1 MHQKTIR
8 EAYKPQPVQQGY
20 QDMKNY
26 INRLLLVLLPLALAC
41 SNITLHAQTS
51 FGQIAG
57 NVSDSTGAAVGGA
70 TITATNVGTKD
81 IRAVIADDNGYYV
94 ITSLPIG
101 DYTLQATAPAFRG
114 EQRTGLSITADA
126 HLSADFQLQ
135 VGGATDTV
143 TVSAVLGET
152 LNTTSGE
159 LAHVIDS
166 KQVANLPLNGRNYVQ
181 LMTLIP
187 GAITTNP
194 DNFGITTSLA
204 SNTQSIN
211 GNRADSSNLTVDGA
225 YNQVAGSNA
234 SLMNNV
240 SPDFIQEVKIA
251 TSNFSAEYGRTSGPA
266 FNIVTKSGT
275 NALHGGAFYY
285 MRNNYLDAR
294 NYFAAKKTQLI
305 YNDFGYNIGGPI
317 FRDKLFF
324 FGGEEW
330 RRLRQQAQPSR
341 FTVPDSAQLA
351 GNFSGSKQLYYPGT
365 KTPIPGNNISSLISA
380 DGQAIANVYKTMA
393 GLGLS
398 YIDSPTAN
406 NLTLAPSNP
415 LNFRQDFVRLDY
427 HINDKHFLYGR
438 WISDHNTLIDP
449 YGTFSDTN
457 PNVLPT
463 TPTQR
468 NRPGQSFLL
477 AHTWNITPTIIN
489 QAQANF
495 SYAAQ
500 RIPPYGVNWERSTYD
515 FQFHRLYPN
524 GGSYPGGIPK
534 VSITGYAPFQ
544 GPNFALKSPTTDIEV
559 GDSVSII
566 KGNHLI
572 KTGVI
577 VIRDRVDQNGRPYY
591 TGNVNFSGSNAATT
605 TGNAL
610 ADALIGNFASYS
622 EASSD
627 PTGHFR
633 FTQPEAFAQ
642 DSWRVLRNLSVE
654 YGIRFQY
661 IQAMY
666 TQGNNMGNFDPSVYA
681 AGHPVSLNTNGTLV
695 PNSGNPFNGLVR
707 AGSGIPSDQ
716 VNRVPNVNT
725 ALFPLIP
732 SGAPRGLYKMNGAV
746 GPRFGFAYA
755 ANEKTSIRGGYGIFY
770 FRPEGNLTFSQVN
783 VAPFLSNTEFD
794 NGNFATLGTG
804 TPNTSALQGTITAID
819 PNLKN
824 PYIQQYSIGVQ
835 RQLPYDMLLETSY
848 VGNVGRHLVRQ
859 PNVNFPDLPSV
870 AANPKYS
877 TNYFNPYK
885 GYSTINMWLSDS
897 TTNYNSLQLYL
908 SKRAGRISFTAG
920 YTYAKNL
927 GDSSSNNFTLE
938 NWKNLPYN
946 YGSLSIDRKHAFVGT
961 AVWQIAELRNQNS
974 LIRETL
980 GGWQLSGVGRAQ
992 SGPYYSITGSTSTT
1006 TRRADYLGGPY
1017 LVQSGRNANNYIN
1030 KAAFAAAPASRFGTS
1045 GVAPVEGPGLQQI
1058 DATLAKTFAAEKRVQ
1073 GRFQWDMFN
1082 VLNRTNYSNL
1092 NATTTNSSFGTISA
1106 AYPPRQM
1113 QFGLKILF

>member
-1 MHQKTIR
+1 
-8 EAYKPQPVQQGY
+8 
-20 QDMKNY
+20 MK
-26 INRLLLVLLPLALAC
+26 ISIKRLLLVLLPLALAC

-57 NVSDSTGAAVGGA
+57 SVSDPTGAAVGGA
-70 TITATNVGTKD
+70 NITVTNVGTK
-81 IRAVIADDNGYYV
+81 ITRATVADGSGYYI

-101 DYTLQATAPAFRG
+101 DYTLQATAPGFRG
-114 EQRTGLSITADA
+114 EQRTGFSITADA
-126 HLSADFQLQ
+126 HLTADFQLQ

-143 TVSAVLGET
+143 SVSAVLGET

-159 LAHVIDS
+159 LAHVIDT

-194 DNFGITTSLA
+194 DNFAITTSLA

-225 YNQVAGSNA
+225 YNQVAGSNS

-240 SPDFIQEVKIA
+240 SPDFIQEVKVA

-266 FNIVTKSGT
+266 FNIVTKNGT
-275 NALHGGAFYY
+275 NAFHGTAFEYL
-285 MRNNYLDAR
+285 RNNYLDAR

-305 YNDFGYNIGGPI
+305 YNDFGYNVGGPI

-324 FGGEEW
+324 FVGEEW
-330 RRLRQQAQPSR
+330 KRLRQQAAPTR

-351 GNFSGSKQLYYPGT
+351 GKFGSTQLFYPGT
-365 KTPIPGNNISSLISA
+365 KNPIPNNDISSLISA
-380 DGQAIANVYKTMA
+380 DGQAIANVYKTMV

-398 YIDSPTAN
+398 YTDQAVAN
-406 NLTLAPSNP
+406 NLTLAPTNP
-415 LNFRQDFVRLDY
+415 LNFREDFVRLDY

-449 YGTFSDTN
+449 YGTFSDGG
-457 PNVLPT
+457 VLPT

-468 NRPGQSFLL
+468 NRPGQSYLL
-477 AHTWNITPTIIN
+477 AETWNVSPTIIN
-489 QAQANF
+489 QAHANF

-500 RIPPYGVNWERSTYD
+500 RIPPSGVNWERSTFG
-515 FQFHRLYPN
+515 FQYNRLYPG

-534 VSITGYAPFQ
+534 VSITNFAPFQ
-544 GPNFALKSPTTDIEV
+544 GPNFALKSPTTDIEA
-559 GDSVSII
+559 GDTVSIV

-572 KTGVI
+572 KAGATV
-577 VIRDRVDQNGRPYY
+577 VRDRVDQNGRPYY
-591 TGNVNFSGSNAATT
+591 TGNVNFNTSGNPNT

-610 ADALIGNFASYS
+610 ADALIGNFSSYQ

-633 FTQPEAFAQ
+633 FTQTEAFVQ
-642 DSWRVLRNLSVE
+642 DSWKAMRNLSVE

-661 IQAMY
+661 IQPLY
-666 TQGNNMGNFDPSVYA
+666 TQGNNMANFDPAVYA

-716 VNRVPNVNT
+716 VGRVLNVNT
-725 ALFPLIP
+725 ALYPLIP
-732 SGAPRGLYKMNGAV
+732 AGAPRGLYKVPGEF
-746 GPRFGFAYA
+746 GPRVGFAYS
-755 ANEKTSIRGGYGIFY
+755 ANDKTSIRGGFGVFY
-770 FRPEGNLTFSQVN
+770 FRPEGNLTFSSVN

-794 NGNFATLGTG
+794 NGNLATLGTG
-804 TPNTSALQGTITAID
+804 TPNTSALQGAISAI
-819 PNLKN
+819 N
-824 PYIQQYSIGVQ
+824 PDMKSPYVDQYSLGVQ
-835 RQLPYDMLLETSY
+835 RQLPSDMLLEVSY
-848 VGNVGRHLVRQ
+848 VGNVGHHLVRQ
-859 PNVNFPDLPSV
+859 PNINFPSLASV

-885 GYSTINMWLSDS
+885 GYGAINMWLSDS
-897 TTNYNSLQLYL
+897 NTNYNSLQTYL
-908 SKRAGRISFTAG
+908 SKRAGKVTFTAG

-927 GDSSSNNFTLE
+927 GDSSSTNNTFE
-938 NWKNLPYN
+938 NWQNLQFG

-961 AVWQIAELRNQNS
+961 VVWQLAQLRNQNAFV
-974 LIRETL
+974 RETL
-980 GGWQLSGVGRAQ
+980 GGWQLSGVVRAQ
-992 SGPYYSITGSTSTT
+992 SGPYYTVNGNTSTGN
-1006 TRRADYLGGPY
+1006 RRADYLGGNY
-1017 LVQSGRNANNYIN
+1017 LVESGRNANNYIN
-1030 KAAFAAAPASRFGTS
+1030 KAAFTAAPAGRFGTS
-1045 GVAPVEGPGLQQI
+1045 GVSEIEGPGLQQA
-1058 DATLAKTFAAEKRVQ
+1058 DATLSKTFAAEKRVQ
-1073 GRFQWDMFN
+1073 GKFQWDMFN

-1113 QFGLKILF
+1113 QLGLKILF

>member
-1 MHQKTIR
+1 
-8 EAYKPQPVQQGY
+8 
-20 QDMKNY
+20 MKNA
-26 INRLLLVLLPLALAC
+26 IRRLFLVLLPLALAC

-57 NVSDSTGAAVGGA
+57 TVNDPTGAAVSGA
-70 TITATNVGTKD
+70 SITVTNVDTKVAR
-81 IRAVIADDNGYYV
+81 IVVADSNGYFV
-94 ITSLPIG
+94 LTSLPIG
-101 DYTLQATAPAFRG
+101 NYTLQATAAGFRG
-114 EQRTGLSITADA
+114 EQRTGISITADA
-126 HLSADFQLQ
+126 HITADFQLQ
-135 VGGATDTV
+135 IGGATDTV
-143 TVSAVLGET
+143 SVSAVLGET

-159 LAHVIDS
+159 LAHVIDPA
-166 KQVANLPLNGRNYVQ
+166 QVANLPLNGRNYIQ

-194 DNFGITTSLA
+194 DNFAITTSLA

-225 YNQVAGSNA
+225 YNQVAGSNS

-266 FNIVTKSGT
+266 FNIVTKNGT
-275 NALHGGAFYY
+275 NSLHGGVFYY

-305 YNDFGYNIGGPI
+305 YNDFGYNVGGPV
-317 FRDKLFF
+317 FRNKLFF
-324 FGGEEW
+324 FVGEEW
-330 RRLRQQAQPSR
+330 RRLRQQASPTR
-341 FTVPDSAQLA
+341 FTIPDSAQLA
-351 GNFSGSKQLYYPGT
+351 GNFGSTQLYYPGT
-365 KTPIPGNNISSLISA
+365 KTPIPGNNISSLITP

-398 YIDSPTAN
+398 YSDTATAN

-449 YGTFSDTN
+449 YGTFSDSG
-457 PNVLPT
+457 VLPT

-468 NRPGQSFLL
+468 NRPGQSVLL
-477 AHTWNITPTIIN
+477 AYTWNISPSIIN

-500 RIPPYGVNWERSTYD
+500 RIPPYGVNWERSTFG
-515 FQFHRLYPN
+515 FQYNRLFPG
-524 GGSYPGGIPK
+524 GGSYPNGIPK
-534 VSITGYAPFQ
+534 VAITSYAPFQ

-559 GDSVSII
+559 GDSVSIV

-572 KTGVI
+572 KAGVI

-591 TGNVNFSGSNAATT
+591 TGNINFTTGNNPNT
-605 TGNAL
+605 TGNAM
-610 ADALIGNFASYS
+610 ADALIGNFQSYS
-622 EASSD
+622 EASAD

-642 DSWRVLRNLSVE
+642 DSWRVFRNLSVE

-661 IQAMY
+661 IQSMY
-666 TQGNNMGNFDPSVYA
+666 TQGNNMANFDPQVYA
-681 AGHPVSLNTNGTLV
+681 AGKPVTLNPNGTLV

-707 AGSGIPSDQ
+707 AGSGVPSDQ
-716 VNRVPNVNT
+716 TARVPNINT
-725 ALFPLIP
+725 SLFPLIP
-732 SGAPRGLYKMNGAV
+732 AGGPRGLYNMNGAF
-746 GPRFGFAYA
+746 GPRFGFAYS
-755 ANEKTSIRGGYGIFY
+755 ANDKTSIRGGYGVFY
-770 FRPEGNLTFSQVN
+770 FRPEGNLTFSSVN
-783 VAPFLSNTEFD
+783 VAPFLTNTEFD
-794 NGNFATLGTG
+794 NGNLATLGTG
-804 TPNTSALQGTITAID
+804 TPVTGALQGNISAVNPGLI
-819 PNLKN
+819 N
-824 PYIQQYSIGVQ
+824 PYVQQYSLGIQ

-859 PNVNFPDLPSV
+859 PNINFPDLGAI
-870 AANPKYS
+870 AAGQAAGAAQNPKVTYVN
-877 TNYFNPYK
+877 NYFNPYK
-885 GYSTINMWLSDS
+885 GYSAINMWLSDS
-897 TTNYNSLQLYL
+897 NTNYNALQLYL
-908 SKRAGRISFTAG
+908 SKRAGKLTFTAG
-920 YTYAKNL
+920 YTYGKNL

-938 NWKNLPYN
+938 NWRDLGYN
-946 YGSLSIDRKHAFVGT
+946 YGSLSLDRKHAFVAT
-961 AVWQIAELRNQNS
+961 AVWQIAALRNQNAFV
-974 LIRETL
+974 RETL

-992 SGPYYSITGSTSTT
+992 SGPYYSITGNTSTG
-1006 TRRADYLGGPY
+1006 TRRADFVGGPY

-1030 KAAFAAAPASRFGTS
+1030 KAAFKAAPDTRFGNS
-1045 GVAPVEGPGLQQI
+1045 GVSAVEGPGLQQI
-1058 DATLAKTFAAEKRVQ
+1058 DATLAKTFAAERRVQ
-1073 GRFQWDMFN
+1073 GRFQADMFN

-1092 NATTTNSSFGTISA
+1092 NATTTNSNFGTITS

>member
-1 MHQKTIR
+1 MKSSIR
-8 EAYKPQPVQQGY
+8 
-20 QDMKNY
+20 
-26 INRLLLVLLPLALAC
+26 RLLLVLLPLALAC
-41 SNITLHAQTS
+41 SNIALHAQTS

-57 NVSDSTGAAVGGA
+57 NVSDPTGASVGGA
-70 TITATNVGTKD
+70 TITVTNVGTKD
-81 IRAVIADDNGYYV
+81 VRTVIADGNGYYV
-94 ITSLPIG
+94 VTSLPIG
-101 DYTLQATAPAFRG
+101 DYTLQTTAPGFRG
-114 EQRTGLSITADA
+114 EQRTGISITADA
-126 HLSADFQLQ
+126 HLTADFQLTI
-135 VGGATDTV
+135 GGATDTV
-143 TVSAVLGET
+143 SVSAVLGET

-159 LAHVIDS
+159 ISHVIDS
-166 KQVANLPLNGRNYVQ
+166 KQVANLPLNGRNYIQ

-194 DNFGITTSLA
+194 DNFAITTSLA

-225 YNQVAGSNA
+225 YNQVAGSNS

-305 YNDFGYNIGGPI
+305 YNDYGYNVGGPI
-317 FRDKLFF
+317 FRNKLFF
-324 FGGEEW
+324 FVGEEW
-330 RRLRQQAQPSR
+330 RRLRQQAAPTR
-341 FTVPDSAQLA
+341 FTIPDSAQLA
-351 GNFSGSKQLYYPGT
+351 GNFSNLTTPLFYPGT
-365 KTPIPGNNISSLISA
+365 KTPILNNDISPLISA

-393 GLGLS
+393 ALGLS
-398 YIDSPTAN
+398 YSDTPTAN
-406 NLTLAPSNP
+406 NLTLAPTNP

-427 HINDKHFLYGR
+427 HINDKQFIYGR

-449 YGTFSDTN
+449 YGTFSDTG
-457 PNVLPT
+457 VLPT

-468 NRPGQSFLL
+468 NRPGQSYLL

-500 RIPPYGVNWERSTYD
+500 RIPPYGVNWERSTFG
-515 FQFHRLYPN
+515 FQYNRLYPG
-524 GGSYPGGIPK
+524 GGSYPNGIPK
-534 VSITGYAPFQ
+534 VTITGFAPFQ

-572 KTGVI
+572 KAGVI

-591 TGNVNFSGSNAATT
+591 TGNVNFNTSGNPNT
-605 TGNAL
+605 TGNAM
-610 ADALIGNFASYS
+610 ADALIGNFSSYS

-666 TQGNNMGNFDPSVYA
+666 TQANNMGNFDPSVYA
-681 AGHPVSLNTNGTLV
+681 AGDPVSLTTKGTLV

-707 AGSGIPSDQ
+707 AGSGVPANQAI
-716 VNRVPNVNT
+716 RVPNINT
-725 ALFPLIP
+725 ALFPFIP
-732 SGAPRGLYKMNGAV
+732 AGAPRGAYNTNGNF
-746 GPRFGFAYA
+746 GPRVGFAYS
-755 ANEKTSIRGGYGIFY
+755 ANDKTSIRGGYGMFY

-794 NGNFATLGTG
+794 NGNLSTLGTG
-804 TPNTSALQGTITAID
+804 TPNTSAIQGTITAID
-819 PNLKN
+819 PNFKT
-824 PYIQQYSIGVQ
+824 PYIQQYSLGVQ

-848 VGNVGRHLVRQ
+848 VGNVGHRLPRQ
-859 PNVNFPDLPSV
+859 PNVNFANLPGV
-870 AANPKYS
+870 AANPSYS

-885 GYSTINMWLSDS
+885 GYSAINMWRSDS
-897 TTNYNSLQLYL
+897 NTNYNSLQVYL
-908 SKRAGRISFTAG
+908 SKRAGRVSFTAG

-927 GDSSSNNFTLE
+927 GDSSSTNATFE
-938 NWKNLPYN
+938 NWQSLPYN

-961 AVWQIAELRNQNS
+961 AVWQIAELRNQNEFV
-974 LIRETL
+974 RETL

-992 SGPYYSITGSTSTT
+992 SGPYYTIIGSTSTGN
-1006 TRRADYLGGPY
+1006 RRADYLGGGY
-1017 LVQSGRNANNYIN
+1017 LVQSGRTANNYIN
-1030 KAAFAAAPASRFGTS
+1030 TSAFLAPQAGVFGTS
-1045 GVAPVEGPGLQQI
+1045 GVSPVEGPGLQQI
-1058 DATLAKTFAAEKRVQ
+1058 DSTLAKTFLSEKRVNA
-1073 GRFQWDMFN
+1073 RFQWDVFN

-1092 NATTTNSSFGTISA
+1092 NATLPSRTTSLTGNSFGTISA

>member
-1 MHQKTIR
+1 MTRYLK
-8 EAYKPQPVQQGY
+8 G
-20 QDMKNY
+20 M
-26 INRLLLVLLPLALAC
+26 LLFLVPLMLAC
-41 SNITLHAQTS
+41 LSATMRAQTS

-57 NVSDSTGAAVGGA
+57 NVTDASGAVVPAA
-70 TITATNVGTKD
+70 TVTVTNVGTQVVRTVTTD
-81 IRAVIADDNGYYV
+81 ERGYY
-94 ITSLPIG
+94 ILTSLPIG
-101 DYTLQATAPAFRG
+101 DYSIQVTASGFRG
-114 EQRTGLSITADA
+114 ENRTGISITADA
-126 HLSADFQLQ
+126 HLTSDFQLQ
-135 VGGATDTV
+135 IGGATETV
-143 TVSAVLGET
+143 TVSAVSGET

-159 LAHVIDS
+159 LAHVIDP
-166 KQVANLPLNGRNYVQ
+166 KQVANLPLNGRNYIQ

-194 DNFGITTSLA
+194 DNFAITTSLA

-225 YNQVAGSNA
+225 YNQVAGSNS

-275 NALHGGAFYY
+275 NSFHGGAFYF

-294 NYFAAKKTQLI
+294 NYFAATKTQLI
-305 YNDFGYNIGGPI
+305 YNDFGYSIGGPV

-330 RRLRQQAQPSR
+330 RRLRQQAAPTR
-341 FTVPDSAQLA
+341 FTVPDSAELA
-351 GNFSGSKQLYYPGT
+351 GNFGSTTLYMPGTFGTT
-365 KTPIPGNNISSLISA
+365 KTPIPGNNISSLITP
-380 DGQAIANVYKTMA
+380 DGQAIANVYRTMV
-393 GLGLS
+393 GLALS
-398 YIDSPTAN
+398 YSDTPTAN

-427 HINDKHFLYGR
+427 HLNDKHFLYGR
-438 WISDHNTLIDP
+438 WINDNNSLIDP
-449 YGTFSDTN
+449 YGTFSDSG
-457 PNVLPT
+457 VLPT

-468 NRPGQSFLL
+468 NRPGQSYLL

-489 QAQANF
+489 QAQVNF
-495 SYAAQ
+495 SWAAQ
-500 RIPPYGVNWERSTYD
+500 RIPPYGVNWERSTFG
-515 FQFHRLYPN
+515 FQYNRLYPG
-524 GGSYPGGIPK
+524 GGSYPNGIPK
-534 VSITGYAPFQ
+534 VTITNFAPFQ

-559 GDSVSII
+559 GDSISFI

-572 KTGVI
+572 KAGVI

-591 TGNVNFSGSNAATT
+591 TGNINFSGSNAALT
-605 TGNAL
+605 TGNSI
-610 ADALIGNFASYS
+610 ADALLGNFASYS

-642 DSWRVLRNLSVE
+642 DSWRMLRNLSIE

-661 IQAMY
+661 IQSMY
-666 TQGNNMGNFDPSVYA
+666 TQGNNMGNFDPAVYA
-681 AGHPVSLNTNGTLV
+681 AGTPVQVNTNGTLV

-707 AGSGIPSDQ
+707 AGSGVPANQ
-716 VNRVPNVNT
+716 AGRVPNINT

-732 SGAPRGLYKMNGAV
+732 AGAPRGLYNMNGAV

-755 ANEKTSIRGGYGIFY
+755 ANEKTSIRGGYGVFF

-794 NGNFATLGTG
+794 NGNLGTLGTG
-804 TPNTSALQGTITAID
+804 TPNTSALQGTITAIN
-819 PNLKN
+819 PHLVN
-824 PYIQQYSIGVQ
+824 PYIQQYSLGVQ
-835 RQLPYDMLLETSY
+835 RQLPYDILLETSY

-859 PNVNFPDLPSV
+859 PNINFPSLPGV
-870 AANPKYS
+870 AANPSFS

-885 GYSTINMWLSDS
+885 GYSTINGWLSDS
-897 TTNYNSLQLYL
+897 TTNYNALQIYA
-908 SKRAGRISFTAG
+908 SKRAGRVTFTAG

-927 GDSSSNNFTLE
+927 GDSSSNNVTLE
-938 NWKNLPYN
+938 NWQNLQYN

-961 AVWQIAELRNQNS
+961 AVWQIAELRGQNM
-974 LIRETL
+974 LVRETL

-992 SGPYYSITGSTSTT
+992 SGPYYTIAGSTT
-1006 TRRADYLGGPY
+1006 TGNRRADFQGGPY

-1030 KAAFAAAPASRFGTS
+1030 KSAFIAPNAGVFGNS

-1058 DATLAKTFAAEKRVQ
+1058 DATLAKTFAAERRVQ
-1073 GRFQWDMFN
+1073 ARFQWDMFN

-1092 NATTTNSSFGTISA
+1092 NATLPTRGTSLTNNPFGTISA

-1113 QFGLKILF
+1113 QFGLRIIF

>member
-1 MHQKTIR
+1 MKSSIR
-8 EAYKPQPVQQGY
+8 L
-20 QDMKNY
+20 
-26 INRLLLVLLPLALAC
+26 LLLVLLPLALAC
-41 SNITLHAQTS
+41 SNIALHAQTS

-57 NVSDSTGAAVGGA
+57 NVSDPTGASVGGA
-70 TITATNVGTKD
+70 NITVTNVGTKD
-81 IRAVIADDNGYYV
+81 VRTVIADGSGYFV

-101 DYTLQATAPAFRG
+101 DYTMQATAPGFRG

-126 HLSADFQLQ
+126 HLTADFQLQ

-143 TVSAVLGET
+143 SVSAVLGET

-159 LAHVIDS
+159 IAHVIDS

-194 DNFGITTSLA
+194 DNFAITTSLA

-225 YNQVAGSNA
+225 YNQVAGSNS

-275 NALHGGAFYY
+275 NAFHGGAFYY

-305 YNDFGYNIGGPI
+305 YNDYGYNVGGPI
-317 FRDKLFF
+317 FRNKLFF
-324 FGGEEW
+324 FAGEEW
-330 RRLRQQAQPSR
+330 RRLRQQAVPLR
-341 FTVPDSAQLA
+341 FTIPDSAQLS
-351 GNFSGSKQLYYPGT
+351 GDFSTTPLTQPLFYPGT
-365 KTPIPGNNISSLISA
+365 KTPIPGNNISSMISA
-380 DGQAIANVYKTMA
+380 DGRAIANVYKTMA
-393 GLGLS
+393 GLGLP
-398 YIDSPTAN
+398 YVDSPTAN
-406 NLTLAPSNP
+406 NLTLAPSSP

-427 HINDKHFLYGR
+427 HINDKQFIYGR

-449 YGTFSDTN
+449 YGTFSDSG
-457 PNVLPT
+457 VLPT

-468 NRPGQSFLL
+468 NRPGQSVLL

-500 RIPPYGVNWERSTYD
+500 RIPPYGVNWERSTFG
-515 FQFHRLYPN
+515 FQFNRLYPG
-524 GGSYPGGIPK
+524 GGSYPNGIPK
-534 VSITGYAPFQ
+534 VTITGFAPFQ

-559 GDSVSII
+559 GDSVSLI

-572 KTGVI
+572 KAGVI

-591 TGNVNFSGSNAATT
+591 TGNVNFNGSNPATT

-681 AGHPVSLNTNGTLV
+681 AGDPVSLTTKGTLV

-707 AGSGIPSDQ
+707 AGSGVPANQAI
-716 VNRVPNVNT
+716 RVPNVNT
-725 ALFPLIP
+725 ALFPFIP
-732 SGAPRGLYKMNGAV
+732 AGAPRGAYNTNGNF
-746 GPRFGFAYA
+746 GPRVGFAYS
-755 ANEKTSIRGGYGIFY
+755 ANDKTSIRGGYGMFY

-794 NGNFATLGTG
+794 NGNLSTLGTG
-804 TPNTSALQGTITAID
+804 TPNTSAIQGTITAID
-819 PNLKN
+819 PNFKT
-824 PYIQQYSIGVQ
+824 PYIQQYSLGVQ

-848 VGNVGRHLVRQ
+848 VGNVGHRLPRQ
-859 PNVNFPDLPSV
+859 PNVNFANLPGV
-870 AANPKYS
+870 AANPSYS

-885 GYSTINMWLSDS
+885 GYSAINMWRSDS
-897 TTNYNSLQLYL
+897 NTNYNSLQVYL
-908 SKRAGRISFTAG
+908 SKRAGRVSFTAG

-927 GDSSSNNFTLE
+927 GDSSSTNATFE
-938 NWKNLPYN
+938 NWQSLPYN

-961 AVWQIAELRNQNS
+961 AVWQIAELRNQNEFV
-974 LIRETL
+974 RETL

-992 SGPYYSITGSTSTT
+992 SGPYYTIIGSTSTGN
-1006 TRRADYLGGPY
+1006 RRADYLGGGY
-1017 LVQSGRNANNYIN
+1017 LVQSGRTANNYIN
-1030 KAAFAAAPASRFGTS
+1030 RNAFLAPQAGLFGTS
-1045 GVAPVEGPGLQQI
+1045 GVSPVEGPGLQQI
-1058 DATLAKTFAAEKRVQ
+1058 DSTLAKTFLSEKRVNA
-1073 GRFQWDMFN
+1073 RFQWDVFN

-1092 NATTTNSSFGTISA
+1092 NATLPSRTTSLTGNSFGTISA

>member
-1 MHQKTIR
+1 MKNTIR
-8 EAYKPQPVQQGY
+8 
-20 QDMKNY
+20 
-26 INRLLLVLLPLALAC
+26 RLFLVLLPLALAC

-57 NVSDSTGAAVGGA
+57 NVSDPTGAAVSGA
-70 TITATNVGTKD
+70 NVSITNVDTKVV
-81 IRAVIADDNGYYV
+81 RTAVADGNGYY
-94 ITSLPIG
+94 ILTSLPIG
-101 DYTLQATAPAFRG
+101 NYTLQVTAPGFRG
-114 EQRTGLSITADA
+114 EQRTGLAITADA
-126 HLSADFQLQ
+126 HITADFQLP

-143 TVSAVLGET
+143 SVSAVLGET

-159 LAHVIDS
+159 LAHVIDPA
-166 KQVANLPLNGRNYVQ
+166 QVANLPLNGRNYVQ

-194 DNFGITTSLA
+194 DNFAITTSLA

-225 YNQVAGSNA
+225 YNQVAGSNS

-275 NALHGGAFYY
+275 NGFHGGAFYY

-305 YNDFGYNIGGPI
+305 YNDFGYNVGGPI
-317 FRDKLFF
+317 FRNKLFF
-324 FGGEEW
+324 FVGEEW
-330 RRLRQQAQPSR
+330 RRLRQQAAPTR

-351 GNFSGSKQLYYPGT
+351 GQFGSTTLYVPGT
-365 KTPIPGNNISSLISA
+365 ATTTKIPIPNNDISSLITA

-393 GLGLS
+393 ALGLS
-398 YIDSPTAN
+398 YSDTATAN

-449 YGTFSDTN
+449 YGTFSDSG
-457 PNVLPT
+457 VLPT

-477 AHTWNITPTIIN
+477 AHTWNITPSIIN

-500 RIPPYGVNWERSTYD
+500 RIPPYGVNWERSTYG
-515 FQFHRLYPN
+515 FQYNRLFPG
-524 GGSYPGGIPK
+524 GGSYPDGIPK
-534 VSITGYAPFQ
+534 ATITGFAPFQ

-572 KTGVI
+572 KAGVI

-591 TGNVNFSGSNAATT
+591 TGNVNFNGSNAATT

-622 EASSD
+622 EASAD

-642 DSWRVLRNLSVE
+642 DNWRVFRNLSIE

-661 IQAMY
+661 IQSMY
-666 TQGNNMGNFDPSVYA
+666 TQGNNMANFDPQVYA

-707 AGSGIPSDQ
+707 AGSGVPSDQ
-716 VNRVPNVNT
+716 IARVPNINT

-732 SGAPRGLYKMNGAV
+732 AGAPRGLYNMNGAF

-755 ANEKTSIRGGYGIFY
+755 ANDKTSIRGGYGIFY
-770 FRPEGNLTFSQVN
+770 FRPEGNLIFSSVN
-783 VAPFLSNTEFD
+783 VAPFLTNTEFD
-794 NGNFATLGTG
+794 NGNLASLGTG
-804 TPNTSALQGTITAID
+804 TPVTGALQGNISAVNPGLI
-819 PNLKN
+819 N
-824 PYIQQYSIGVQ
+824 PYVQQYSLGIQ
-835 RQLPYDMLLETSY
+835 RQLPFDMLLETSY

-859 PNVNFPDLPSV
+859 PNINFPDLASV

-885 GYSTINMWLSDS
+885 GYSAINMWLSDS
-897 TTNYNSLQLYL
+897 NTNYNALQLYL
-908 SKRAGRISFTAG
+908 SKRAGRLTFTAG

-927 GDSSSNNFTLE
+927 GDSSSTNNTFE
-938 NWKNLPYN
+938 NWQSLAYN
-946 YGSLSIDRKHAFVGT
+946 YGSLSIDRKHAFVAT
-961 AVWQIAELRNQNS
+961 AVWQIAELKNQNA
-974 LIRETL
+974 LVRGTL

-992 SGPYYSITGSTSTT
+992 SGPYYTIISSTSTGN
-1006 TRRADYLGGPY
+1006 RRADFLGGPY
-1017 LVQSGRNANNYIN
+1017 LVQSGRNANNFIN
-1030 KAAFAAAPASRFGTS
+1030 KTAFTAPPPGRFGTS
-1045 GVAPVEGPGLQQI
+1045 GVSPVEGPGLQQI
-1058 DATLAKTFAAEKRVQ
+1058 DATLAKTFFAEKRVQ

-1082 VLNRTNYSNL
+1082 ILNRTNYSNL
-1092 NATTTNSSFGTISA
+1092 NATTTSSSFGTISA

>member
-1 MHQKTIR
+1 MKTSI
-8 EAYKPQPVQQGY
+8 K
-20 QDMKNY
+20 
-26 INRLLLVLLPLALAC
+26 RLLLVLLPLALAC

-57 NVSDSTGAAVGGA
+57 NVSDSTGAAVSGA
-70 TITATNVGTKD
+70 NITVTNVGTKD
-81 IRAVIADDNGYYV
+81 VRAVIADGNGYYV
-94 ITSLPIG
+94 VTSLPIG
-101 DYTLQATAPAFRG
+101 DYTLQATAPGFRG

-126 HLSADFQLQ
+126 HLTADFQLK

-143 TVSAVLGET
+143 SVSAVLGET

-166 KQVANLPLNGRNYVQ
+166 KQVANLPLNGRNYIQ

-194 DNFGITTSLA
+194 DNFSITTSLA
-204 SNTQSIN
+204 SNNQSIN

-225 YNQVAGSNA
+225 YNQVAGSNS

-275 NALHGGAFYY
+275 NALHGGVFYY

-317 FRDKLFF
+317 FHDKLFF

-330 RRLRQQAQPSR
+330 RRLRQQAAPQR
-341 FTVPDSAQLA
+341 FTIPDSAQLA
-351 GNFSGSKQLYYPGT
+351 GNFGATQLFYPGT
-365 KTPIPGNNISSLISA
+365 KNPIPNNDISSLISA
-380 DGQAIANVYKTMA
+380 DGRAIANVYKTMA
-393 GLGLS
+393 GLGLP
-398 YIDSPTAN
+398 YVDSPIAN

-427 HINDKHFLYGR
+427 RINDKQFVYGR
-438 WISDHNTLIDP
+438 WISDHNSLIDP
-449 YGTFSDTN
+449 YGTFSDSG
-457 PNVLPT
+457 VLPT
-463 TPTQR
+463 TPSQR

-515 FQFHRLYPN
+515 FQYNRLFPG
-524 GGSYPGGIPK
+524 GGSYPNGIPK
-534 VSITGYAPFQ
+534 VNITGFAPFQ

-572 KTGVI
+572 KAGVI

-591 TGNVNFSGSNAATT
+591 TGNITFNGSNSATT

-610 ADALIGNFASYS
+610 ADALIGNFASYA

-642 DSWRVLRNLSVE
+642 DSWRVFRNLSVE

-666 TQGNNMGNFDPSVYA
+666 TQGNNMANFDPSVYA
-681 AGHPVSLNTNGTLV
+681 AGKPVSLNTNGTLV

-707 AGSGIPSDQ
+707 AGNGIPSDQ

-732 SGAPRGLYKMNGAV
+732 GGAPRGLYNMNGAF

-755 ANEKTSIRGGYGIFY
+755 ANDKTSVRGGYGIFY
-770 FRPEGNLTFSQVN
+770 FRPEGNLTFSSVN
-783 VAPFLSNTEFD
+783 VAPFLTNTEFD
-794 NGNFATLGTG
+794 NGNLATLGAG
-804 TPNTSALQGTITAID
+804 TPNTSALQGSISAIN
-819 PNLKN
+819 PGLIN
-824 PYIQQYSIGVQ
+824 PYVQQYSLGIQ
-835 RQLPYDMLLETSY
+835 RQLPYEMLLETSY

-885 GYSTINMWLSDS
+885 GYSAINMWLSDS
-897 TTNYNSLQLYL
+897 NTNYNALQVYL
-908 SKRAGRISFTAG
+908 SKRAGKVSFTAG
-920 YTYAKNL
+920 YTYGKNL

-938 NWKNLPYN
+938 NWQSLPYN
-946 YGSLSIDRKHAFVGT
+946 YGSLSLDRKHAFVGT
-961 AVWQIAELRNQNS
+961 VVWQIAELRNQNAFV
-974 LIRETL
+974 RETL
-980 GGWQLSGVGRAQ
+980 GGWQLSGVVRAQ
-992 SGPYYSITGSTSTT
+992 SGPYYTIIGSTSTGN
-1006 TRRADYLGGPY
+1006 RRADYLGGPY
-1017 LVQSGRNANNYIN
+1017 LVQSGRNANNFIN
-1030 KAAFAAAPASRFGTS
+1030 KAAFTAAPAGRFGTS
-1045 GVAPVEGPGLQQI
+1045 GVSPVEGPGLQQV

-1073 GRFQWDMFN
+1073 GRFQVDMFN
-1082 VLNRTNYSNL
+1082 ALNRTNYSNL
-1092 NATTTNSSFGTISA
+1092 NATTTSSSFGTISA

-1113 QFGLKILF
+1113 QLGLKILF